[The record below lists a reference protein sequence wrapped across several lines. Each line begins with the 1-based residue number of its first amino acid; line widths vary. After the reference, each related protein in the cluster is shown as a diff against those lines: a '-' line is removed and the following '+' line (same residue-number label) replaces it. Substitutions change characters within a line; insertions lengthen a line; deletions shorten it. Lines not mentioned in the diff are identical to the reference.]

1 MHRPVVW
8 NVFLAGA
15 AVPAQLLCMALLIAG
30 APAHAAQTSRGAMN
44 NTGAAEFIELGSG
57 PLLVL
62 VVDEGGTARNGSTGL
77 SGLAQGGFHVLLLR
91 SSGTVE
97 STASRVTALIERLG
111 SGPALLVGEGAG
123 ASIVRRAAAD
133 RPDLVR
139 GLVLVS
145 EPALPAGAAAAVV
158 PPAAILSVVGETQS
172 DISVATRLQAD
183 AGSRH
188 TLLKVAGA
196 APWREQPAATTA
208 TIVNWLKGPSLSG
221 SASARIAAPP
231 DAQLTAEQR
240 GLRQQMQGSLNTP
253 AGQRVGVL
261 GPREVLI
268 NDPRLL
274 QGYTSMGDVMAT
286 APVPLRYKEMAI
298 LMTARALDSSYE
310 WYAHEKPALNAG
322 VPATVVAAIRRGQT
336 PTFERADDR
345 IVYNYV
351 DQIHRQHRVDDDT
364 YHRAWDL
371 LGTNGLLNLTMVVG
385 HYMGVATTL
394 NVHAFA
400 LPAGV
405 EPLPSR

>member
-1 MHRPVVW
+1 MHQPIVS
-8 NVFLAGA
+8 NLVFGRAML
-15 AVPAQLLCMALLIAG
+15 PARLVCLALLIVCLQAQ
-30 APAHAAQTSRGAMN
+30 AAQTARGVVSS
-44 NTGAAEFIELGSG
+44 TSGADFIELGSG

-62 VVDEGGTARNGSTGL
+62 MADEGGAGRNGSAEL
-77 SGLAQGGFHVLLLR
+77 SSLAQAGFHVLQLR
-91 SSGTVE
+91 VAGTTE
-97 STASRVTALIERLG
+97 SLVPRVTALIERLG
-111 SGPALLVGEGAG
+111 SGPALLVGAGAG
-123 ASIVRRAAAD
+123 ASIARRAAAD

-145 EPALPAGAAAAVV
+145 EPAPAAGSAAAV
-158 PPAAILSVVGETQS
+158 PPAAILSVVGESQA
-172 DISVATRLQAD
+172 DISAATHLQAD

-208 TIVNWLKGPSLSG
+208 VIVEWLKGPSLSSG
-221 SASARIAAPP
+221 VASARIAAPP
-231 DAQLTAEQR
+231 AAQLTAEQR
-240 GLRQQMQGSLNTP
+240 ALRQQMQGSLNTP

-336 PTFERADDR
+336 PGFERADDR

-385 HYMGVATTL
+385 HYMNVATTL
-394 NVHAFA
+394 NVHAFD

-405 EPLPSR
+405 EPLPPR